1 MKRYLLW
8 ILIVLV
14 AGSVA
19 YEVLVKLNALPC
31 SYEYVEYRRTY
42 PEAEDT
48 LHQVE
53 WTVSYPVFFRRIYTD
68 EAVGGINS
76 MVEGIAVQDTMS
88 LEELSSSFVE
98 SYKAFK
104 AGMISDHNIDEDI
117 IPGWYYDSKTYVLI
131 NGSKLIVT
139 ECEIEEYQG
148 GAHGTYGSYFANYD
162 VKTGRLLTLDDVFT
176 DTVVVRESVT
186 KYFMEQYELER
197 DVPLSEQGFF
207 VEKHHLPVT
216 SNFALLPEGV
226 LFTYNIYEIAPYA
239 FGKCEVTV
247 PYSALRTVM
256 KYRPNFRKA
265 DVLRHEIV
273 YEW

>member
-176 DTVVVRESVT
+176 DTVVVRESIT
-186 KYFMEQYELER
+186 KYFVEQYELER

-207 VEKHHLPVT
+207 VDKHHLPVT

-247 PYSALRTVM
+247 PYSALRAAM
-256 KYRPNFRKA
+256 KYRPDFRKA

-273 YEW
+273 SEW